1 MLLSGKQVF
10 VVEDNPQNR
19 VVFQMALIRHGAL
32 VTFERRG
39 SDTMFRLSQA
49 YHIDVIVLDLMLA
62 QEVSGF
68 DLFQEIRATPKFEK
82 VPIIAVS
89 AMDFAV
95 GAPKARELGFDGF
108 ISKPIDNYLF
118 PQQIAAIISGEKVWY
133 ENGRKF
139 S

>member
-1 MLLSGKQVF
+1 MLLTGKQVF

-39 SDTMFRLSQA
+39 TDTMFRLSQA

-62 QEVSGF
+62 QDVSGF
-68 DLFQEIRATPKFEK
+68 DLFNEIRANSKFDA

-89 AMDFAV
+89 AMDFAI
-95 GAPKARELGFDGF
+95 GAPKARTMGFDGF

-118 PQQIAAIISGEKVWY
+118 PQQIAAIINGEKVWY
-133 ENGRKF
+133 ENGRKLT
-139 S
+139 

>member
-1 MLLSGKQVF
+1 MLLAGKQIF
-10 VVEDNPQNR
+10 VVEDNQQNR

-39 SDTMFRLSQA
+39 QDTLFRLSQA
-49 YHIDVIVLDLMLA
+49 YHIDLIVLDLMLA
-62 QEVSGF
+62 QDVSGF
-68 DLFQEIRATPKFEK
+68 DLFKEIRAEPKFDQ

-89 AMDFAV
+89 AMDFAI
-95 GAPKARELGFDGF
+95 GAPKARAMGFDGF

-118 PQQIAAIISGEKVWY
+118 PQQIAAIINGEQIWY
-133 ENGRKF
+133 ENSRKL